1 MRACFDIFLYPIMLH
16 VFVLLANCLCVC
28 VPSLKPECMCGYWLQ
43 PEIWTHV
50 NRLLPHITALA
61 N

>member
-1 MRACFDIFLYPIMLH
+1 MYMH
-16 VFVLLANCLCVC
+16 VFVLYPFVHVC
-28 VPSLKPECMCGYWLQ
+28 AAYHKPECMCGYWLQ
-43 PEIWTHV
+43 LEIWTHV